1 MTPSQGNMSCLCFLH
16 HVTVW
21 CPLCTSCHFLFGL
34 LAPPLISF
42 SFVLLFSLMQVS
54 WSEDKGTY
62 YSEQEGW
69 CKKTIQHQ
77 LREVLCSVKRFRI
90 IQTGSFSFYICV
102 YIYPPKSTRQH
113 YAKETHWEWHLHW
126 WCMSDNWEGVG
137 SFKYWHCFKGY
148 FILSKFLCFHCNVS
162 IMSPYP

>member
-69 CKKTIQHQ
+69 CKKNNTTQA
-77 LREVLCSVKRFRI
+77 KRGSLFS
-90 IQTGSFSFYICV
+90 QTFQDHTNRKLSFYICV

-126 WCMSDNWEGVG
+126 RCMSDNWEGVG